1 MSFQQLL
8 IKGLLKLPASLLV
21 KMSGGKPISID
32 GNTMD
37 PRMQFLMAQG
47 MKAPAITTLSPQDAR
62 TATDEGLALLDAK
75 PRKSVT
81 IINRAIPGP
90 DGNELHV
97 RVYVPAENP
106 MHKGQPMAG
115 MVYYHMGG
123 FVIGNLETCNTFCSI
138 LAEDAHAIIVSVDYR
153 LAPENKFP
161 AFVDDA
167 VHAYDYISE
176 HRRDFGITSFQPLA
190 VGGDSAGGMLSA
202 VVCQEIKRKGG
213 NQPKVQLLIYPAVDF
228 ADTSGSMESCSEVYP
243 LTSDIMAW
251 FADQAMSSQADLEDL
266 RASPM
271 REKDLSGLAPAIV
284 ATAGFDPLRDQGE
297 AYAKRLSDADVKT
310 TYICYDTLTHAF
322 TAMSGVLPP
331 AKAACE
337 ELAVKLGRM
346 LR

>member
-1 MSFQQLL
+1 MSFQHLL
-8 IKGLLKLPASLLV
+8 VKWLLKLPSSLLV
-21 KMSGGKPISID
+21 KMAGGTPIAID
-32 GNTMD
+32 GYTMD
-37 PRMQFLMAQG
+37 PRMQMLMAQG
-47 MKAPAITTLSPQDAR
+47 AKAPSITTLSPEEAR
-62 TATDEGLALLDAK
+62 AATDEGLALLDAK

-81 IINRAIPGP
+81 IVNRSIPGP
-90 DGNELHV
+90 DGGELHV

-167 VHAYDYISE
+167 LHAYDYISE
-176 HRRDFGITSFQPLA
+176 NRRDFGITSFQPLA

-213 NQPKVQLLIYPAVDF
+213 KQPKAQLLIYPAVDF
-228 ADTSGSMESCSEVYP
+228 ADTSGSMESCGEIYP
-243 LTSDIMAW
+243 LTSEIMSW
-251 FADQAMSSQADLEDL
+251 FADQALASEVDLEDL

-271 REKDLSGLAPAIV
+271 REKDLSELAPAIV

-297 AYAKRLSDADVKT
+297 AYAKRLSDAGVET
-310 TYICYDTLTHAF
+310 TYICYDTITHAF

-331 AKAACE
+331 AKVACE
-337 ELAVKLGRM
+337 ELAQKLGRM